1 MPPSRSCGHL
11 PRSDPDRPY
20 LVRLAGVLT
29 LVGAAPTT
37 LFALMA
43 LSLAGELRDF
53 GDLLSP
59 GTLPFLLAPI
69 VQVWGGIR
77 LLRGRGWLLCVLSAL
92 PALLPL
98 SLLLQNLLVGDWDA
112 LGAPLGWST
121 CSVVAAGL
129 ALTPAVRGWVAAV
142 RAQRDGRTR

>member
-1 MPPSRSCGHL
+1 M
-11 PRSDPDRPY
+11 
-20 LVRLAGVLT
+20 
-29 LVGAAPTT
+29 
-37 LFALMA
+37 
-43 LSLAGELRDF
+43 
-53 GDLLSP
+53 
-59 GTLPFLLAPI
+59 
-69 VQVWGGIR
+69 QVWGGIR
-77 LLRGRGWLLCVLSAL
+77 LLHGRGWLLCVLSAL

-142 RAQRDGRTR
+142 PAQRDGRTG

>member
-1 MPPSRSCGHL
+1 MPPSRSSGPL
-11 PRSDPDRPY
+11 PRSDADRPY

-59 GTLPFLLAPI
+59 GRSP
-69 VQVWGGIR
+69 
-77 LLRGRGWLLCVLSAL
+77 S
-92 PALLPL
+92 
-98 SLLLQNLLVGDWDA
+98 S
-112 LGAPLGWST
+112 
-121 CSVVAAGL
+121 
-129 ALTPAVRGWVAAV
+129 
-142 RAQRDGRTR
+142 